1 MGDSGYNRRSRV
13 WAPDRY
19 IMGTSSS
26 QRSTTT
32 LEWNKVRDLYS
43 TGSRDAVAV
52 SSAIVSAIG
61 ATGRGQMA
69 GEGVSACLNTLL
81 LGAWTAEV
89 NPDAKPLCGAQSA
102 LSAASRLR
110 LDAERRIVVGGY
122 ASRFS
127 DLALDA
133 VGTTA
138 LRALAGS
145 APTDKL
151 AEYWRQDKLH
161 NLASEFLSDD
171 IDRCFRYFVTRDIH
185 EFVGT
190 DAWPTINDA
199 TWLVEA
205 VGSHC
210 RETIKQVE
218 LQNYENQFRDAV
230 NNFEAQAISLISQ
243 PVTQTLEK
251 GLAAIAGG

>member
-1 MGDSGYNRRSRV
+1 
-13 WAPDRY
+13 
-19 IMGTSSS
+19 MGTSSS
-26 QRSTTT
+26 QRSATTP
-32 LEWNKVRDLYS
+32 EWDKVRDLYS
-43 TGSRDAVAV
+43 NGSRDAVAV

-89 NPDAKPLCGAQSA
+89 NPDAKPLSGAQSA
-102 LSAASRLR
+102 LTAASRLR
-110 LDAERRIVVGGY
+110 LDAERRIVTGGY

-138 LRALAGS
+138 LRALAGT
-145 APTDKL
+145 APAENL
-151 AEYWRQDKLH
+151 ADYWRQDKLH

-185 EFVGT
+185 EYVGT
-190 DAWPTINDA
+190 DAWPTIGEA
-199 TWLVEA
+199 TWLAEA

-210 RETIKQVE
+210 SETIKQVG
-218 LQNYENQFRDAV
+218 LQDYENQFQDAV
-230 NNFEAQAISLISQ
+230 NKIGAQAISLISQ
-243 PVTQTLEK
+243 PVTQALEQ
-251 GLAAIAGG
+251 GLAVIAGG